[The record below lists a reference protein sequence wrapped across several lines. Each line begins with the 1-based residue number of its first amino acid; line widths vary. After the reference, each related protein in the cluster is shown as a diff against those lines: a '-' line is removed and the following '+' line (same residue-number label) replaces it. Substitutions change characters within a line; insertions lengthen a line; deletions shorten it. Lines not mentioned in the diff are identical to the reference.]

1 MYNVVYSGG
10 CRAGLPLSLTVG
22 VVQFRQNVSSHLVV
36 VVVIVIVTIPCYPYT
51 TGEILSPRTKCDLKS
66 QEKYISDKMRNIKK
80 SSQTSP
86 RDRSEDDE
94 SFSSL
99 SDSEPVE
106 VCGPD

>member
-1 MYNVVYSGG
+1 MLCTAEAGG
-10 CRAGLPLSLTVG
+10 LVG
-22 VVQFRQNVSSHLVV
+22 HSVRRLEWFRQNVSSQLVV
-36 VVVIVIVTIPCYPYT
+36 VVVLVIVTIPCYPYT
-51 TGEILSPRTKCDLKS
+51 GEILSPLTKCDLTSK
-66 QEKYISDKMRNIKK
+66 EKYISDKMRNIKK

-106 VCGPD
+106 VGGLG